1 MSIELDDV
9 SSGYNISAVNAN
21 FQKIEDEL
29 NNNVL
34 RRNGLGVGDSN
45 EMYNNLDM
53 NSFAILNAA
62 TDVGNPSS
70 LLTVAE
76 GDARYYNITGD
87 TLEGTLN
94 ANQQRI
100 TGLPISSANTDAVR
114 KSELTDEIN
123 ARASG
128 DANLQ
133 AQLTGNVPLEAS
145 AFSVISWHDQSV
157 NNSVNI
163 PNNKNAWS
171 FGPTVAID
179 LGQVVT
185 IGTGS
190 FWTIANGE
198 VAP

>member
-45 EMYNNLDM
+45 EMHNNLDM

-157 NNSVNI
+157 SNSVNI